1 MIRVRERNLR
11 RVGLVSMVVI
21 AVLITGSLEF
31 AKLPL
36 IHRAQHLSADFADA
50 GGLASG
56 DVVTIHGVK
65 VGTVTGLSLR
75 GASVRVSFDVREG
88 VALGAATTAS
98 AEVLSPIGTEY
109 LQLEPTGGGRLSG
122 TIPLSRTRL
131 PFSLVTDLS
140 TLGAQIQQYDIP
152 ALQQALQTSGASI
165 SQTPASDVE
174 HAFSGLARLSRTIG
188 AEGSSLATIVSQGAG
203 LTQVLADRSSQLT
216 DLVGQGAVVLQV
228 LQQRKAA
235 LDQLLKGTAALG
247 AQITQL
253 VGSNQAALAPLL
265 SSLQTVS
272 GILAADSSDI
282 GAAMPVLAAFSR
294 YAANT
299 TGSGPYADVAVPTL
313 LLPDNVLVQ
322 CSPPGAYPSSNPAVG
337 CRP

>member
-11 RVGLVSMVVI
+11 RVGVISIVVI
-21 AVLITGSLEF
+21 AALIVGSLEF

-50 GGLASG
+50 GGLATG

-65 VGTVTGLSLR
+65 VGTITGLALQ

-88 VALGAATTAS
+88 LALGAATVA
-98 AEVLSPIGTEY
+98 AAQVLSPIGTEY
-109 LQLEPTGGGRLSG
+109 LQLDPAGPGRLSG
-122 TIPLSRTRL
+122 TIPTSRTRL
-131 PFSLVTDLS
+131 PSTLVTDLS
-140 TLGAQIQQYDIP
+140 TLGSQIQHYDVP
-152 ALQQALQTSGASI
+152 ALQRALQASGAAV

-216 DLVGQGAVVLQV
+216 DLVGQGAIVLQV

-247 AQITQL
+247 AQITAL

-272 GILAADSSDI
+272 GVLSADSKDI
-282 GAAMPVLAAFSR
+282 GAALPVLAAFSR

-322 CSPPGAYPSSNPAVG
+322 CNAAGTRPSTNPAVG